1 VELKI
6 DHENPASQRVAERSG
21 FTKEGTLRSVHFKQG
36 RRTDFHVY
44 ARIA

>member
-1 VELKI
+1 
-6 DHENPASQRVAERSG
+6 VAERSG

-36 RRTDFHVY
+36 RRTDFHVF